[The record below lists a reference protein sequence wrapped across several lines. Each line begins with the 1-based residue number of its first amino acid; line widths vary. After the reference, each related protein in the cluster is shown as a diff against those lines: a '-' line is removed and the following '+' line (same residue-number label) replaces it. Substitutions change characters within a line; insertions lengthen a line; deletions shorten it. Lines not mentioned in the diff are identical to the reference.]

1 MKVMKQTAVEW
12 QHIELSKFLY
22 GKSEFTDAN
31 DILIKAKEM
40 EKANHE
46 KFNKFLNDEKQLGIS
61 DLKTIE
67 RIQWYYNTY
76 FNETFNTK

>member
-40 EKANHE
+40 EKQQIIKA
-46 KFNKFLNDEKQLGIS
+46 FS
-61 DLKTIE
+61 DGEHFDGYIGEAT
-67 RIQWYYNTY
+67 YY
-76 FNETFNTK
+76 NETFNTNEK

>member
-1 MKVMKQTAVEW
+1 MKQTAVEW

-40 EKANHE
+40 EKEQIVAAYVE
-46 KFNKFLNDEKQLGIS
+46 ASPRLEDIIKESAEQ
-61 DLKTIE
+61 
-67 RIQWYYNTY
+67 YY
-76 FNETFNTK
+76 NETFNTNEK